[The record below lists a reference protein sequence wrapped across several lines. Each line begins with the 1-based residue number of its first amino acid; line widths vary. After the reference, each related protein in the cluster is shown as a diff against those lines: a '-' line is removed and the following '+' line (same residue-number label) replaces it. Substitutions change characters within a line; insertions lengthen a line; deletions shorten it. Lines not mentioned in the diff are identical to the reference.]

1 MIKIY
6 LDNCCYSRPF
16 DSNVNE
22 EIEKE
27 IKAIEKIMK
36 TYLKKEIKI
45 YKSKIIDFEITKMP
59 IGNKRRQVE
68 DLYDA
73 LELKEIKYSYKIE
86 DIIKKLKE
94 NNISNMDAYHIA
106 YAEKENIE
114 YFMTVDKI
122 LINKAKKIKTKVR
135 VISPIEFGGD

>member
-6 LDNCCYSRPF
+6 LDNCWYSRPF

-22 EIEKE
+22 KIEKE

-45 YKSKIIDFEITKMP
+45 YKSKIIDFEINKMP

-122 LINKAKKIKTKVR
+122 LINKAKKIKTEVR